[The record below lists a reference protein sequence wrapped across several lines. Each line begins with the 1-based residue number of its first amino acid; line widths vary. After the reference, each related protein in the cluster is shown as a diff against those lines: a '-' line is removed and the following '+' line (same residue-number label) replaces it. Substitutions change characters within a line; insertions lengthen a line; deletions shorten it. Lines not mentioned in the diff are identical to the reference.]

1 MKKELM
7 ILEPLITFSPNY
19 ANLFSV
25 LPVTNNTIPWILSYF
40 MPLFSHVVEFN
51 GRNRQ
56 FVDFDFESHK
66 NYSQIIQ
73 MCPFIECHTYNVNDF
88 TSDPD
93 LIIKKFKRFIDD
105 GLYIYTFV
113 NEKYIPQYLTS
124 KDVIH
129 PVFVY
134 GYSDSSFLIA
144 DFFPPNFKYIHT
156 ETSYRQLKEGVM
168 ASTFNVSTTI
178 TGDYLKGIQLWSYS
192 DSFIKSHFPDLKN
205 TLCIVKKNIEQLLE
219 SHVYSGF
226 NAYVQ
231 SFPKSVHL
239 CSGPILYEEIMEY
252 NLKGDYSQYKNLF
265 ILIEHAKILLLA
277 SKFCYENS
285 VASKEVVNKFE
296 SLIPV
301 FSTVLGLYLKASL
314 VEKEKKDLLLI
325 RTNKYLKNA
334 IDRKYML
341 LNEFYNELQKYSC

>member
-1 MKKELM
+1 
-7 ILEPLITFSPNY
+7 
-19 ANLFSV
+19 
-25 LPVTNNTIPWILSYF
+25 
-40 MPLFSHVVEFN
+40 
-51 GRNRQ
+51 
-56 FVDFDFESHK
+56 
-66 NYSQIIQ
+66 

-124 KDVIH
+124 KDVIQH
-129 PVFVY
+129 
-134 GYSDSSFLIA
+134 
-144 DFFPPNFKYIHT
+144 
-156 ETSYRQLKEGVM
+156 
-168 ASTFNVSTTI
+168 
-178 TGDYLKGIQLWSYS
+178 
-192 DSFIKSHFPDLKN
+192 
-205 TLCIVKKNIEQLLE
+205 
-219 SHVYSGF
+219 SGF

-239 CSGPILYEEIMEY
+239 CSGPILYVEIMEY

-285 VASKEVVNKFE
+285 MASKEVISKFE
-296 SLIPV
+296 SLIPM
-301 FSTVLGLYLKASL
+301 FSTVLGLYLKESL

-334 IDRKYML
+334 MDRKYMI